1 MFPLS
6 LFTGRLFSVV
16 WDDYVDLRGY
26 IRKLRMPNQDKEELF
41 KIIIQLKQDLS
52 GWKKILGFIQTGW
65 VIRG

>member
-1 MFPLS
+1 MLWLAMFPLS

-26 IRKLRMPNQDKEELF
+26 IRKLRMPNKDKEELF

-52 GWKKILGFIQTGW
+52 G
-65 VIRG
+65 